1 MRKTSKIEKLKT
13 GCPLVSTE
21 GLGIPLVLGVL
32 VTGTGVPL
40 LHNTIKNSFT
50 SFIGNNF
57 HAPNYFFSSQITF
70 KTLHTIISNTWI
82 PLTLVLSI

>member
-1 MRKTSKIEKLKT
+1 MRKTFKIEKLKT
-13 GCPLVSTE
+13 GCPLVST
-21 GLGIPLVLGVL
+21 GR
-32 VTGTGVPL
+32 TGDTVGTWGTGYRDGVPL
-40 LHNTIKNSFT
+40 LHHTIKNSFT

-57 HAPNYFFSSQITF
+57 YTPNYFFSSQINF

>member
-13 GCPLVSTE
+13 GCPLVSTW
-21 GLGIPLVLGVL
+21 G
-32 VTGTGVPL
+32 TGYWDGVPL
-40 LHNTIKNSFT
+40 LHHTIKNSFT

-57 HAPNYFFSSQITF
+57 HTPNYFFFSQITF